1 MAWMMELAISA
12 MVKERVGI
20 IISRAHVLSWYL
32 ISDGRVEPTVSLPLG
47 NDVTCH
53 PSMGQQ
59 SGDPLTHMQLRTQ
72 MVGLRP

>member
-1 MAWMMELAISA
+1 MMELAISA
-12 MVKERVGI
+12 KVKERVGI

-32 ISDGRVEPTVSLPLG
+32 ISDSRVEPTVSLPLG
-47 NDVTCH
+47 NDVTCRV
-53 PSMGQQ
+53 GQQ